1 MGDRHYVIQCRVCK
15 TAFEDD
21 GLQLDCPR
29 SHEPGLL
36 GALYQTKTFEPDAA
50 ADGIYRYH
58 RWLPIVRQLY
68 GSGCTV
74 TYQSERLNRVV
85 GLPNLWVA
93 FNGYWPEKGADLQ
106 TTTFKD
112 LEAWTVL
119 SRLPSDNSRILVIAS
134 AGNTGAAF
142 VRACSMNDIPCVVVL
157 PEAGL
162 NALHFP
168 EMIKPCV
175 KIVSLVGFTDYLDA
189 ITLANRVA
197 ALDGFFP
204 EGGVRNV
211 ARVDGLGTTILS
223 AVETIGRLPHF
234 YLQAI
239 GSGAG
244 GIGAYE
250 MAKRLVADGR
260 FGERL
265 PRLLLSQNLPF
276 VPIYMSWK
284 SGRRALLD
292 IDAEDGKKQIQQIA
306 AHVLSNRKPP
316 YAVRGGV
323 FDILTETGGDMLAAD
338 NLEVLHASRLFE
350 ETEGIDIDPASAV
363 AFATLLKA
371 ARYGPITREAI
382 VLLNITGGGRYRQ
395 RLDRSLVPA
404 RPALELDEREIL
416 LDGTLDR
423 VVSLFR

>member
-1 MGDRHYVIQCRVCK
+1 MGDRHYVIQCRVCE

-68 GSGCTV
+68 GSGRTV

-223 AVETIGRLPHF
+223 AVEAIGRLPHF

-423 VVSLFR
+423 VISLFR

>member
-68 GSGCTV
+68 GSGRTV

-223 AVETIGRLPHF
+223 AVEAIGRLPHF

-323 FDILTETGGDMLAAD
+323 FDVLTETGGDMLAAD

-404 RPALELDEREIL
+404 RPALELDAREIL

>member
-68 GSGCTV
+68 GSGRTV

-223 AVETIGRLPHF
+223 AVEAIGRLPHF

-292 IDAEDGKKQIQQIA
+292 IDAEDGKKQIQQMA

-323 FDILTETGGDMLAAD
+323 FDILTETGGGMLAAD

>member
-36 GALYQTKTFEPDAA
+36 GALYQTKTFELDAA

-68 GSGCTV
+68 GSGRTV

-223 AVETIGRLPHF
+223 AVEAIGRLPHF

-292 IDAEDGKKQIQQIA
+292 IDAEDGKKQIQQMA

>member
-36 GALYQTKTFEPDAA
+36 GALYQTKTFELDAA

-68 GSGCTV
+68 GSGRTV

-223 AVETIGRLPHF
+223 AVEAIGRLPHF

>member
-68 GSGCTV
+68 GSGRTV

>member
-68 GSGCTV
+68 GSGRTV

-316 YAVRGGV
+316 YGVRGGV